1 MTRVVT
7 IEWTFEELFEE
18 CYGPIWDYGK
28 NDLYIQNAL
37 TRMLEQLKMADVQG
51 NHHAVFN
58 IFINK
63 IKAHKAEIY
72 L

>member
-1 MTRVVT
+1 MDFRGA
-7 IEWTFEELFEE
+7 FEE
-18 CYGPIWDYGK
+18 CYGPIWDYGM

-51 NHHAVFN
+51 NHHSVFN